1 MHWYQSLEIVPLIVS
16 IQETFSTIRN
26 EELQKYR
33 RRKLKHLSDDDFAIV
48 EELTNQIIVQDIA
61 HTYFLFKRF
70 IG

>member
-1 MHWYQSLEIVPLIVS
+1 VS